1 MVADR
6 EGHTAA
12 IGDVYLV
19 AGRIRRI
26 EGSTDLVLTIGRSFS
41 VRVRPEDVT
50 RIDSALAGGAGGG
63 VTALELAAALVPY
76 ALLAS
81 PALTGTPTA
90 PTAGGGTNTTQIA
103 TTAFVQAA
111 LAALV
116 NAAPGALDT
125 LDELAAALGDDASFA
140 VSMATALA
148 GKQLASEKGN
158 ANGYASLDAGG
169 KVPSAQLP
177 SISGAQQIGAVRLA
191 PTFATAGT
199 TSAKTITTTNTFALY
214 MGKAPAAI
222 AAGGTLRMRYQV
234 TTAAATITWAELA
247 VATGAPVAGGN
258 PTLTVQGFANV
269 AAVVNST
276 GLKTTAVTISV
287 GQSIAAGDD
296 IWLLVGCQATTACAL
311 RAQSIADTL
320 QTGAQASGVLRPSLI
335 VGTPTAYTIEG
346 TTTLAAWLAI
356 VP

>member
-50 RIDSALAGGAGGG
+50 RIDSALAGGPGGG

-140 VSMATALA
+140 ASMATALA
-148 GKQLASEKGN
+148 GKQIASEKGA

-177 SISGAQQIGAVRLA
+177 AFTGTQQVGAIRLA
-191 PTFATAGT
+191 PTFATT
-199 TSAKTITTTNTFALY
+199 NLTSTKTITSTNSFALY
-214 MGKAPAAI
+214 MGKAPADI
-222 AAGGTLRMRYQV
+222 DAGGTLKVRYRV
-234 TTAAATITWAELA
+234 TTAAATIVWAELA
-247 VATGAPVAGGN
+247 IAKGTPVAGGN
-258 PTLTVQGFANV
+258 PTLTVVGFASLSS
-269 AAVVNST
+269 VVNST
-276 GLKTTAVTISV
+276 GQKATTVSV
-287 GQSIAAGDD
+287 SAGQSIAAGDD
-296 IWLLVGCQATTACAL
+296 LWLVIGCQATTACAL
-311 RAQSIADTL
+311 RAQSIADDL

-346 TTTLAAWLAI
+346 ATTLAAWLAI